1 MKGHLKDLT
10 RNMDG
15 TWNLTVAVAGDLRAM
30 WDKYRATDVDVE
42 IKKYRE
48 KRSLDANGYMW
59 VLVDK
64 IAEKMHL
71 GKAEVYRNAIKDI
84 GGASTVVCVQDV
96 AVDALC
102 RGWQDR
108 GLGWQTETTPSK
120 IKGCKNVILYYG
132 SSCYDTRQFSILLD
146 HLIQDAQA
154 LGIET
159 MTPAELAK
167 IMELYEQ
174 KYHAR
179 HEGMLP
185 DRERAMA

>member
-1 MKGHLKDLT
+1 MKGKLKDLT
-10 RNMDG
+10 RNLDG
-15 TWNLTVAVAGDLRAM
+15 TWNLAITLGGDCRAV
-30 WDKYRATDVDVE
+30 WDKLHDKDISVE
-42 IKKYRE
+42 IKPYRE

-108 GLGWQTETTPSK
+108 GLGWQTDTIPSK
-120 IKGCKNVILYYG
+120 IKGCTNVILYYG
-132 SSCYDTRQFSILLD
+132 SSTYDTRQMAILID
-146 HLIQDAQA
+146 HLVQDAKA

-159 MTPAELAK
+159 LTPAELEALK
-167 IMELYEQ
+167 I
-174 KYHAR
+174 
-179 HEGMLP
+179 
-185 DRERAMA
+185 

>member
-1 MKGHLKDLT
+1 MKGKLKDLT
-10 RNMDG
+10 RNLDG
-15 TWNLTVAVAGDLRAM
+15 TWSLAITLVGDCRAV
-30 WDKYRATDVDVE
+30 WDKLHDKDISVE
-42 IKKYRE
+42 IKPYRE

-108 GLGWQTETTPSK
+108 GLGWQTDTIPSK
-120 IKGCKNVILYYG
+120 IKGCTNVILYYG
-132 SSCYDTRQFSILLD
+132 SSTYDTRQMTILID
-146 HLIQDAQA
+146 HLVQDAKA

-159 MTPAELAK
+159 LTPAELEALK
-167 IMELYEQ
+167 I
-174 KYHAR
+174 
-179 HEGMLP
+179 
-185 DRERAMA
+185 

>member
-1 MKGHLKDLT
+1 MKGKLKDLT
-10 RNMDG
+10 RNLDG
-15 TWNLTVAVAGDLRAM
+15 TWSLAITLFGDCRAV
-30 WDKYRATDVDVE
+30 WDKLHDKDISVE
-42 IKKYRE
+42 IKPYRE

-108 GLGWQTETTPSK
+108 GLGWQTDTMPSK
-120 IKGCKNVILYYG
+120 IKGCTNVILYYG
-132 SSCYDTRQFSILLD
+132 SSTYDTRQMTILID
-146 HLIQDAQA
+146 HLVQDAKA

-159 MTPAELAK
+159 LTPAELEALK
-167 IMELYEQ
+167 I
-174 KYHAR
+174 
-179 HEGMLP
+179 
-185 DRERAMA
+185 

>member
-1 MKGHLKDLT
+1 MKGKLKDLT
-10 RNMDG
+10 RNLDG
-15 TWNLTVAVAGDLRAM
+15 TWNLAITLGGDCRVI
-30 WDKYRATDVDVE
+30 WDKLHDKDISVE
-42 IKKYRE
+42 IKPYRE

-108 GLGWQTETTPSK
+108 GLGWQTDTMPSK
-120 IKGCKNVILYYG
+120 IKGCTNVILYYG
-132 SSCYDTRQFSILLD
+132 SSTYDTRQMAILID
-146 HLIQDAQA
+146 HLVQDAKA

-159 MTPAELAK
+159 LTPAELEALK
-167 IMELYEQ
+167 I
-174 KYHAR
+174 
-179 HEGMLP
+179 
-185 DRERAMA
+185 